1 MDIDVETNEARR
13 ESYPS
18 LYDIHKW
25 KLAGLC
31 NGSPNL
37 FDLEEE
43 DKFGEPGARKRNA
56 KRAKEAKPICFQCP
70 VFDECSEDALAN
82 VKTVNGVIRA
92 GARLGNGFA
101 SKRKLALELAKAERD
116 HYRRRRS
123 E

>member
-1 MDIDVETNEARR
+1 MDIDVEANEARR

-25 KLAGLC
+25 KLDGLC
-31 NGSPNL
+31 NGSPDL

-43 DKFGEPGARKRNA
+43 DKFGAPGARKRNI
-56 KRAKEAKPICFQCP
+56 KRVKEAKPICFQCP
-70 VFDECSEDALAN
+70 VFNECSEDALAN
-82 VKTVNGVIRA
+82 VKMVNGVIRA

-101 SKRKLALELAKAERD
+101 SKRRLALELAKAERE
-116 HYRRRRS
+116 HYWRHRG